1 MPAPVSNHP
10 VLVIVL
16 VIVHGVVEW
25 PLLFARLRRGRKV
38 AQKPRDVAKPRVVA
52 ISSANAARLRHP
64 NVQQP
69 PFGGGRFIDCIAKTF
84 HVGPLLNPE
93 RSAAA
98 ADRNVADII
107 FPPHPCQLP
116 TGNASSPPR
125 DRS

>member
-1 MPAPVSNHP
+1 MF

-16 VIVHGVVEW
+16 GVEW
-25 PLLFARLRRGRKV
+25 PPL
-38 AQKPRDVAKPRVVA
+38 RDVV

-69 PFGGGRFIDCIAKTF
+69 PFGGGRIIDFIAKTF

-98 ADRNVADII
+98 ADRNVAPII
-107 FPPHPCQLP
+107 FPPHPCQLVMLPVPHAIVRDVSPGAGMSLPVDP
-116 TGNASSPPR
+116 TTAIEADHREKRLQRCEGN
-125 DRS
+125 